1 LLPSH
6 SPSTPPSAAQLE
18 NTTTQ
23 APALPAPTTPT
34 PSTAICRHAKL
45 APTVLHANPPL
56 EIALPV
62 RAGTNLLPRHVTL
75 VKMVPSQTG
84 HLHARTA
91 HPVRP
96 AIVRLVPAPLA
107 PLGPNSKTT
116 PALPARRVPTRALA
130 TKVVSSAWG
139 VPNVPQQLASAL
151 SASQVTVS
159 KELLVPYVQT
169 VPILQ
174 VGIIP
179 ALLAFLIAYNA
190 TLHQENARA
199 AKQDS
204 NQMDSNVVNAQMGP
218 FLQELQPAPPAS
230 PSASDAVLKM
240 GPASLAI
247 PGIRSQETLAR
258 FALNRSSARLAMET
272 ANCVHP
278 AWPATTSPETAYP
291 ANQATASTTP
301 FVPNAQPPNTQTL
314 ALSSVLPATR
324 AV

>member
-1 LLPSH
+1 M
-6 SPSTPPSAAQLE
+6 
-18 NTTTQ
+18 
-23 APALPAPTTPT
+23 
-34 PSTAICRHAKL
+34 
-45 APTVLHANPPL
+45 LHANLPL

-62 RAGTNLLPRHVTL
+62 RVGTNLLPRHATL
-75 VKMVPSQTG
+75 VKMAPSPTG
-84 HLHARTA
+84 HLHARAA

-96 AIVRLVPAPLA
+96 ATVRLAPAPLA

-130 TKVVSSAWG
+130 TKVVSRAWG

-169 VPILQ
+169 VPILS

-179 ALLAFLIAYNA
+179 ALLAFRIVYNA
-190 TLHQENARA
+190 TPHQENARA
-199 AKQDS
+199 AKEDS
-204 NQMDSNVVNAQMGP
+204 NQMDNNVVNAQMGP

-240 GPASLAI
+240 DPVSLVI

-258 FALNRSSARLAMET
+258 FALNHSSARLAMET

-301 FVPNAQPPNTQTL
+301 FVPNAQPPNTPTL
-314 ALSSVLPATR
+314 ALSSVLPATK